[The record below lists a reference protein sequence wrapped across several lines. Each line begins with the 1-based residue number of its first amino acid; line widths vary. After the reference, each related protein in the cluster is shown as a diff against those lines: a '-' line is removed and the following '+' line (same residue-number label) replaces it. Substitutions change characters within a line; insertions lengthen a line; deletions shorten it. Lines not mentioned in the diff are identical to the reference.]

1 VTATVPAGA
10 IGAGAGRWLGQSVPR
25 KEDPK
30 LLSGRGRYIEDVVVP
45 GMLHAAFV
53 RSDVARGRILSVDVE
68 EARALPG
75 VRAVFTAAEV
85 NPLVRET
92 WWGSAGRE
100 ATYPP
105 PFCLA
110 EGDVRFVG
118 DPIVI
123 IVAESRYVA
132 EDAADLVEI
141 DIEPGEPVLDV
152 DAARA
157 EGATLVHPEVGTNV
171 PGAIPAMGP
180 PVDDAFE
187 AAAHVVSETFDQH
200 RYVAVPME
208 TRGLLA
214 QWDPF
219 AEELEL
225 WIGTQSSHEVRAFY
239 ARLLGVR
246 ENRVRVRTP
255 DVGGGFG
262 LKVLSFRDEWAVV
275 LASRLLGRP
284 VRFIE
289 DRRENLVASAH
300 AREERMT
307 LDVALDDDGRI
318 LAMRADHVENVGAY
332 PYAAAA
338 SSGGLVG
345 MCLSGPYKIP
355 RIGYSNAAV
364 YTNTTGRA
372 PYRGP
377 FLMET
382 VGPEQMMDV
391 VARRIGMDPLELR
404 RRNVLQ
410 ASDLPYTLP
419 AGIVYDSVTPA
430 ETLEQAA
437 EMIDYAGF
445 RAEQAVARAEGRH
458 LGLGISLCVEPSAIS
473 FGSLGTEGAV
483 LKMEGDGR
491 FNLVLGSSST
501 GMSVETTMRQV
512 VAEYV
517 GCGVD
522 DVTVTQG
529 DTTLTPYGAGTQGS
543 RSAVLYGNVARDVS
557 LAVRDKILAI
567 AAHVLEAS
575 PDDLV
580 LAESRVSVRGVPEKG
595 MSFGD
600 VAMLAYVGHD
610 RLPPGMSP
618 GVEEISRYKPSPL
631 TFCNACH
638 ICTVEVDV
646 ETGQTRILR
655 YVVSE
660 DCGRMI
666 NPMVVEGQIAGGV
679 VQGIGGVLYE
689 HFVYDEAGTPLTG
702 SFVDYL
708 IPTAAEVPDIEF
720 GHVESAAG
728 NPLGVKGVGEGGAVC
743 SPAAV
748 FNAVADALAP
758 LGVELRAT
766 PLGPRQIL
774 TAIELAERGPV
785 A

>member
-1 VTATVPAGA
+1 MTVA
-10 IGAGAGRWLGQSVPR
+10 AGRWMGQSVPR
-25 KEDPK
+25 REDPR
-30 LLSGRGRYIEDVVVP
+30 LLAGRGRYIEDVVVP

-53 RSDVARGRILSVDVE
+53 RSDVARGRITGLDVE
-68 EARALPG
+68 AARGLPG
-75 VRAVFTAAEV
+75 VRAVFTAAEL
-85 NPLVRET
+85 NPLVGET
-92 WWGSAGRE
+92 WWGMAGKD
-100 ATYPP
+100 AVYPP
-105 PFCLA
+105 KVCLA
-110 EGDVRFVG
+110 EDDVRFVG
-118 DPIVI
+118 DPLAIV
-123 IVAESRYVA
+123 VADSRYLA
-132 EDAADLVEI
+132 EDGADLIEV
-141 DIEPGEPVLDV
+141 DVEPGEPVLDV

-157 EGATLVHPEVGTNV
+157 DNAVLVHPEVGTNV
-171 PGAIPAMGP
+171 PASIPAIGP
-180 PVDDAFE
+180 PVDDAFVG
-187 AAAHVVSETFDQH
+187 AAHVVSATFDQH
-200 RYVAVPME
+200 RYIAVPME

-219 AEELEL
+219 SHELEL
-225 WIGTQSSHEVRAFY
+225 WIGSQSAHEVRAFY
-239 ARLLGVR
+239 ARLLSIP

-262 LKVLSFRDEWAVV
+262 LKVMSFRDEWAVV
-275 LASRLLGRP
+275 LASRVLGRP
-284 VRFIE
+284 VRWIE

-300 AREERMT
+300 AREERMA
-307 LDVALDDDGRI
+307 LEVALDADARI
-318 LAMRADHVENVGAY
+318 LAMRAEHVENVGAY

-345 MCLSGPYKIP
+345 MCLSGPYKVP
-355 RIGYSNAAV
+355 RVGFSNAAV

-410 ASDLPYTLP
+410 AEDLPYTLP
-419 AGIVYDSVTPA
+419 LGVVYDSVTPA

-437 EMIDYAGF
+437 ELIDYDGF
-445 RAEQAVARAEGRH
+445 RKEQEAARAEGRY
-458 LGLGISLCVEPSAIS
+458 LGIGISLCVEPSAIA
-473 FGSLGTEGAV
+473 FGALGTEGAV
-483 LKMEGDGR
+483 LKMEGSGA

-512 VAEYV
+512 VAEHV
-517 GCGVD
+517 GCDVE

-543 RSAVLYGNVARDVS
+543 RSAVLYGNVTREVS
-557 LAVRDKILAI
+557 LHVRDKILAI
-567 AAHVLEAS
+567 AAHAMEAS
-575 PDDLV
+575 PEDL
-580 LAESRVSVRGVPEKG
+580 EIEDGRVRVAGVPGRE
-595 MSFGD
+595 MTFGD
-600 VAMLAYVGHD
+600 VAQLAYVGHST
-610 RLPPGMSP
+610 LPPGMTA
-618 GVEEISRYKPSPL
+618 GVEAVTRFTPPAL

-638 ICTVEVDV
+638 ICTVEVDTT
-646 ETGQTRILR
+646 TGQTRILR

-660 DCGRMI
+660 DCGKMI
-666 NPMVVEGQIAGGV
+666 NPKVVEGQIAGGV

-689 HFVYDEAGTPLTG
+689 HFVYDDAGNPLTG

-708 IPTAAEVPDIEF
+708 LPTTAEVPVIEY

-728 NPLGVKGVGEGGAVC
+728 NPLGVKGVGEGGAVA

-774 TAIELAERGPV
+774 AAVETADTDHEPSTGRTLP
-785 A
+785 